1 MDIWL
6 LILGMAAITFAI
18 RYSLFA
24 WPNLRF
30 APVVRQALHY
40 VPSAVLSA
48 IVVPVM
54 LMPDGEGLQLS
65 LDNAYLLA
73 GLAAIAIAAFTRNL
87 LATIAGGLFVFFL
100 LRWALGQLPI

>member
-1 MDIWL
+1 MNIWL
-6 LILGMAAITFAI
+6 LILGMAAITFTI

-30 APVVRQALHY
+30 PPLVRQALHY

-54 LMPDGEGLQLS
+54 LMPDGKGLQLG

-73 GLAAIAIAAFTRNL
+73 GLAAIGIAAFTRNL
-87 LATIAGGLFVFFL
+87 LATIAGGLLAFFL
-100 LRWALGQLPI
+100 LRWVLGQLPV

>member
-1 MDIWL
+1 MQTWS

-24 WPNLRF
+24 WPSLSF
-30 APVVRQALHY
+30 PPLVRQGLHY
-40 VPSAVLSA
+40 VPTAVLTA
-48 IVVPVM
+48 IVVPGM
-54 LMPDGEGLQLS
+54 LMPDGQHLDLA

-73 GLAAIAIAAFTRNL
+73 GLGTLLIAGLTRHL
-87 LATIAGGLFVFFL
+87 LATILGGLALFFL

>member
-87 LATIAGGLFVFFL
+87 LATIAGGLLVFFL

>member
-6 LILGMAAITFAI
+6 LILGMTAITFAI

-24 WPNLRF
+24 WPSLRF
-30 APVVRQALHY
+30 PPLVRQALHY
-40 VPSAVLSA
+40 VPIAVLSA
-48 IVVPVM
+48 IVLPAM
-54 LMPDGEGLQLS
+54 LMPAGQGWQVSPE
-65 LDNAYLLA
+65 NAYLLG

-87 LATIAGGLFVFFL
+87 LATIGGGLLAFFL